1 MEPPASKFASAVFE
15 RVHEV
20 SEDVTIA
27 LNQLS
32 LDDPGAAKALDTEF
46 KHFTATHGNEDE
58 APQELVEDSWPA
70 FAEAAQ
76 RILRSLK
83 GRLSLV
89 LSQWARRVFILLD
102 ELLSLLKLRP
112 SGRFT
117 DHHPPHLAVS
127 SSRCPRRSVDSAA
140 QSAVTTRL
148 TSISGAAL
156 PGEFP
161 TDLSAIA

>member
-1 MEPPASKFASAVFE
+1 MNYIDFIKVVTDRAAARAASVEPPESKFASAVFE

-46 KHFTATHGNEDE
+46 KHFMATHGNEDE

-76 RILRSLK
+76 TILRSLK
-83 GRLSLV
+83 DRLSLV

-102 ELLSLLKLRP
+102 ELLSLLK
-112 SGRFT
+112 
-117 DHHPPHLAVS
+117 
-127 SSRCPRRSVDSAA
+127 
-140 QSAVTTRL
+140 
-148 TSISGAAL
+148 
-156 PGEFP
+156 
-161 TDLSAIA
+161 